1 MLQVE
6 NILTH
11 AQTTAS
17 HPSSR
22 GEEDMKYA
30 FICSTIAV
38 LAGSAHAGF
47 FSETEDNNTL
57 ALANDIGMFDAP
69 GGSVLIE
76 GVLDIRDVDWFSFT
90 LNDTASLSFFAAF
103 GGGGG
108 DGIMQIV
115 DAGGD
120 VIAFDD
126 DSGEGLMPAI
136 VLEDL
141 SAGTYFIG
149 FSGFGDV
156 DSTSVD
162 TDELA
167 DGVGHDENFSYKLSV
182 AFSIVPAPGSMAL
195 IGAGGLMMIRR
206 RRD

>member
-1 MLQVE
+1 
-6 NILTH
+6 
-11 AQTTAS
+11 
-17 HPSSR
+17 
-22 GEEDMKYA
+22 MKYA
-30 FICSTIAV
+30 FIYSTIAV

-47 FSETEDNNTL
+47 FSEFGDNDTL
-57 ALANDIGMFDAP
+57 SMANDVGMFDAP
-69 GGSVLIE
+69 GGSILIE
-76 GVLDIRDVDWFSFT
+76 GTLGTSDVDWFSFT
-90 LNDTASLSFFAAF
+90 LSDAASLSFFGAF
-103 GGGGG
+103 GAGGG
-108 DGIMQIV
+108 DGVMQIV
-115 DAGGD
+115 TDAVGDSGD

-162 TDELA
+162 TDEIA
-167 DGVGHDENFSYKLSV
+167 DGIGHDESFSYKLSV

-195 IGAGGLMMIRR
+195 FGAGGLMMIRR
-206 RRD
+206 RRA